1 MAAGIIIVGLI
12 EIWLTGSDWANGG
25 MHTGIAAIVTA
36 GIVLVAFGVR
46 YAQGFRSMQT
56 VNLALAVVLVLIT
69 VGAAGIA
76 LQNSLHTQGFSPKTR
91 VCS

>member
-1 MAAGIIIVGLI
+1 MVGV
-12 EIWLTGSDWANGG
+12 
-25 MHTGIAAIVTA
+25 HTGIAAIVTA

-76 LQNSLHTQGFSPKTR
+76 LQNSLHTQGFNPKTR